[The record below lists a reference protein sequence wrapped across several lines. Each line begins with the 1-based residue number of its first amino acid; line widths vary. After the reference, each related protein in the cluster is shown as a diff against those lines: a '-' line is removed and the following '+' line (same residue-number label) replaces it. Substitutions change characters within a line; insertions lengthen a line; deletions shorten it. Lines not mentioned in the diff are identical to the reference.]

1 MAVNSLKFGNSIID
15 MANFG
20 VRVAS
25 VSNTLL
31 PVVNPV
37 TVQKPG
43 GLGHVILRQNLS
55 LRSIAVELKL
65 IADSRQSQLAAQ
77 RKLAAALV
85 KETEA
90 FTKTAVLQ
98 IADSP
103 VTYNATIQ
111 GSSAIVNMRKTGEVI
126 LNFVCY
132 DPFGYGQEQTVV
144 LVDGVVKEIE
154 NEGGYPATGVIT
166 VNITGEVNE
175 IVAELMDTGKKIII
189 EHDFIADDV
198 VEILLDVEEVKK
210 NGLDITVDCDI
221 QSSFFDLPVGEFD
234 LKVTGGD
241 GELKYT
247 ERWL

>member
-1 MAVNSLKFGNSIID
+1 MSVNSLKFGDSTIN
-15 MANFG
+15 MTNFG
-20 VRVAS
+20 VRVVN
-25 VSNTLL
+25 VSNDLL
-31 PVVNPV
+31 PTISSV

-43 GLGHVILRQNLS
+43 GQGHVLLRQNI
-55 LRSIAVELKL
+55 SIRQITVRLKL
-65 IADSRQSQLAAQ
+65 VADSRANQLVVQ